1 MAKMAKTRIITTMKK
16 LMLKLHKYYVI
27 ARVSLSNTIN
37 YRAPLIAG
45 FLAYTLYIYVFMGLW
60 RAIYRESDVR
70 GYTYTQIVWYLTM
83 TELVGFFAG
92 SVAVYRV
99 MNDDVK
105 SGSIAYL
112 IGRPVHYIA
121 YQLANSAGQAAFNF
135 LTYGALAALLGLAF
149 VGPLP
154 GFSPINIPA
163 IFVSFALGFI
173 LQFFLMMLIGLSAFF
188 IEDNFAMYL
197 IFSKLTFMLGTFLP
211 VEFLPSWLS
220 PIAKALPFS
229 YISWAPAKLFV
240 DFSPALFAELVPIQ
254 AMWAALM
261 LAITLLCYRAGAR
274 SLQIN
279 GG

>member
-1 MAKMAKTRIITTMKK
+1 MGAGMGMIYGRSVK
-16 LMLKLHKYYVI
+16 LIRKYSVI
-27 ARVSLSNTIN
+27 ARVSLANAIN
-37 YRAPLIAG
+37 YRASLISG

-60 RAIYRESDVR
+60 RAIYQESSVN
-70 GYTYTQIVWYLTM
+70 GYTYAQIVWYLTM

-92 SVAVYRV
+92 GAAIYRV

-105 SGSIAYL
+105 SGAIAYL

-135 LTYGALAALLGLAF
+135 LTFGALAAILGFTF

-154 GFSPINIPA
+154 GFSPINFPA
-163 IFVSFALGFI
+163 ILISVFLGFL
-173 LQFFLMMLIGLSAFF
+173 LQFFFMILIGLSAFF
-188 IEDNFAMYL
+188 IEDNLAMYL

-211 VEFLPSWLS
+211 VEFLPPWLS
-220 PIAKALPFS
+220 SIAKALPFS

-240 DFSPALFAELVPIQ
+240 DFSPGLFIELVPKQ
-254 AMWAALM
+254 AMWTAFMIIL
-261 LAITLLCYRAGAR
+261 TLLFYRAGER
-274 SLQIN
+274 RLQIN

>member
-1 MAKMAKTRIITTMKK
+1 MGAIKK
-16 LMLKLHKYYVI
+16 KFRKFYII
-27 ARVSLSNTIN
+27 ARVSLSNAIN
-37 YRAPLIAG
+37 YRASLISG
-45 FLAYTLYIYVFMGLW
+45 FVAYTLYIYVFMGLW
-60 RAIYRESDVR
+60 RAIYQESSVH
-70 GYTYTQIVWYLTM
+70 GYTYVQIVWYLIM

-92 SVAVYRV
+92 GTAVYRV

-105 SGSIAYL
+105 SGGIAYL
-112 IGRPVHYIA
+112 IGRPVHYIV
-121 YQLANSAGQAAFNF
+121 YQLANSAGQAIFNF
-135 LTYGALAALLGLAF
+135 ITFGALAALLGFAF
-149 VGPLP
+149 VGPLH
-154 GFSPINIPA
+154 GFSPVNIPA
-163 IFVSFALGFI
+163 MFLSVALGFV

-211 VEFLPSWLS
+211 VEFLPPWLS

-240 DFSPALFAELVPIQ
+240 DFSPGLFAELVPIQ
-254 AMWAALM
+254 AMWTVIVI
-261 LAITLLCYRAGAR
+261 AITFLCYRAGAR

>member
-1 MAKMAKTRIITTMKK
+1 MYSNTQNTTQHRARAAHSRFRK
-16 LMLKLHKYYVI
+16 HFII
-27 ARVSLSNTIN
+27 ARVSLSNAIN
-37 YRAPLIAG
+37 YRASVITG
-45 FLAYTLYIYVFMGLW
+45 FIAYTLYIYIFMGLW
-60 RAIYRESDVR
+60 RAIYQEGSVH

-92 SVAVYRV
+92 STAIYRT

-112 IGRPVHYIA
+112 IGRPVHYVV
-121 YQLANSAGQAAFNF
+121 YQLSNAAGTAVFNF
-135 LTYGALAALLGLAF
+135 ATFGVLAAVLGLVF

-154 GFSPINIPA
+154 GFSPVNAPA
-163 IFVSFALGFI
+163 IFLSVALGFL
-173 LQFFLMMLIGLSAFF
+173 LQFFFMMLIGLSAFF

-240 DFSPALFAELVPIQ
+240 DFSPALFAELVPRQ
-254 AMWAALM
+254 AMWTIIMAAL
-261 LAITLLCYRAGAR
+261 TLLCYKAGER

-279 GG
+279 GV